1 MMQTGT
7 AHLAIQGETHP
18 ARWSL
23 EKLAM
28 LWGRLRHRD
37 PAAYEAWLCDRDL
50 TSIIAALLRLN
61 DRQLKR
67 IGMTRSTLGLDVE
80 MLFLEVE
87 RRQRVGADVLELV
100 ADADLRDVQPPA
112 NRDAAP
118 AQPRMVAAE

>member
-1 MMQTGT
+1 MQTGT
-7 AHLAIQGETHP
+7 AHLALPGKTHP

-23 EKLAM
+23 ESLAM

-37 PAAYEAWLCDRDL
+37 PAAYEAWLCERDL

-100 ADADLRDVQPPA
+100 ADAAPRDMQSPA
-112 NRDAAP
+112 NEDSAP
-118 AQPRMVAAE
+118 PRQRIVAAE